1 MYSDYFSFIYT
12 HFIFWLQQFNFCLQ
26 IFSPTREFFHKPFVF
41 KHWWK
46 FFSLCWLNKFWYFN
60 LKRIFFFLY
69 EEEGGTTVSFFTFG
83 DIFYCDFF
91 SLRNMCFFVKE
102 IENYRNIWIKLS
114 DHVRYFEYSQKW
126 KVSSIKRPWLIFS
139 VSGTVREKN

>member
-69 EEEGGTTVSFFTFG
+69 EEEGGTTVSFFTFETFFIV
-83 DIFYCDFF
+83 IFFPSGICVFLWKK
-91 SLRNMCFFVKE
+91 SKTTE
-102 IENYRNIWIKLS
+102 IFELNCQTTCII
-114 DHVRYFEYSQKW
+114 FEYSQKW
-126 KVSSIKRPWLIFS
+126 KVSSIKHPCWSS
-139 VSGTVREKN
+139 VFREL